1 MEWPRKHFLCV
12 AVDFSF
18 HLRRCWWISSECQRG
33 SVEAHYLTRA
43 RRAQSSWR
51 STFTPTFCPKRGPI
65 GNRYP
70 PKTTT
75 CFVHHCCVVIWSP
88 KKTDN
93 DSVFYGTLLILNV
106 VGRFSIFEVTPDKS
120 KFRKLRCSHLVDV
133 ATGGLRRL
141 HFASVLN
148 FIGPSSFAF
157 RIRMILEEELQ
168 FRKKIV
174 KLAPRGPATTSLKG
188 VLEKR
193 GSPI

>member
-1 MEWPRKHFLCV
+1 MHNHHEDRRSHPHFAQNV
-12 AVDFSF
+12 ARLETGTHQKLPPVSF
-18 HLRRCWWISSECQRG
+18 IIAASS
-33 SVEAHYLTRA
+33 SDPL
-43 RRAQSSWR
+43 
-51 STFTPTFCPKRGPI
+51 
-65 GNRYP
+65 
-70 PKTTT
+70 
-75 CFVHHCCVVIWSP
+75 

-193 GSPI
+193 GSPIQPGEPTPATSAIFK